1 MEALTSFFDNFD
13 LAKFVPPIDAILSKL
28 VPIMTWSVVIGPV
41 ILLVLGLVYLFLPP
55 KEANHRFGFRT
66 WFGMGSV
73 EAWRFTQKIAG
84 LVWGS
89 LGLILTVVMA
99 ILAAGFDQREVT
111 EVVTLAGKCLIWE
124 IVLAA
129 VSALAVSVV
138 AAVFFDSKGNRRQL
152 KKK

>member
-1 MEALTSFFDNFD
+1 MKALTSFFDNFD
-13 LAKFVPPIDAILSKL
+13 LAKIVPATDVILEK
-28 VPIMTWSVVIGPV
+28 VVIVMRWAVMVGPL

-73 EAWRFTQKIAG
+73 EAWQFTQKAAG
-84 LVWGS
+84 LAWGG

-99 ILAAGFDQREVT
+99 IISSGFKTKAPVEIV
-111 EVVTLAGKCLIWE
+111 ELAGKCMVWQ

-129 VSALAVSVV
+129 VSALVVSVL
-138 AAVFFDSKGNRRQL
+138 AAVLFDRHGNRRN
-152 KKK
+152 KK